1 LALIYIINIAIIKY
15 ISHRIAGKAA
25 MMLNDYNPT
34 SYVSD
39 PYAYGG
45 GFDGTEIG
53 YDMLISQASG
63 GSTEMKIL
71 ELQNFLRTPPL
82 AIFNLVPP
90 KGDLGEVTF
99 TANLKGYTQLYILA
113 IDQNSVA

>member
-1 LALIYIINIAIIKY
+1 MM
-15 ISHRIAGKAA
+15 ISG
-25 MMLNDYNPT
+25 
-34 SYVSD
+34 
-39 PYAYGG
+39 
-45 GFDGTEIG
+45 
-53 YDMLISQASG
+53 ASG

-82 AIFNLVPP
+82 ALFNLVPQ
-90 KGDLGEVTF
+90 GDQGEVTF